1 MAINFLNTVNFN
13 KNQLNFARIQNLGTD
28 PSAANSSIGQIYFN
42 TTLDTL
48 KQYVA
53 NDGSGNPGWVEVG
66 ATSGVETITSGD
78 GTASLGEAITVNTS
92 AIGDVTLDVFEYD
105 GGAKVGYVPKDGLV
119 NQYLDGTGAW
129 VDVTTGDIES
139 VNAATAA
146 NLLGINITTP
156 LGPNPTVGL
165 DIVGRD
171 SLGGAPDTG
180 DQLLIYDLDVTK
192 NKKVTVG
199 NLVGGFE
206 TTYTIDVPTGTTNVN
221 LQGSDSTGVI
231 TDDPITISGT
241 TNQIAITRIDDSELR
256 VSLTPDVTIEDDL
269 TVGGIITQTQ
279 TGGSSTTGV
288 NNGAVSN
295 SDALVLTADNT
306 AIVVGMVLSGTGIV
320 ENITIATVTDAK
332 TFVLSSATNIAN
344 TTTITFSET
353 NSFATQL
360 DMNNNRIAEVK
371 TGIVGTDAVNLA
383 QVNSLIAGNG
393 SFKGAYNATND
404 PGSPIISTN
413 NNVALSK
420 GDYFVVTSGGVIT
433 FSDKAVT
440 VEVGDFIFA
449 EDAIAA
455 GGGVGAGTASTEY
468 IIVIADANLATAG
481 TLTGAQRGV
490 AGFDEDIFTVT
501 TTSPTA
507 GFVSLN
513 KQTNPYGISVLL
525 EDGVDNAGGTETTF
539 TVDIATVARF
549 GTGAK
554 AKNCKAEV
562 ITEAGRLTS
571 YPEVTG
577 NGVGSMIFKFKPT
590 VADGVEDTS
599 GYRALISIV

>member
-13 KNQLNFARIQNLGTD
+13 LNSVNNIRIQNLGTD
-28 PSAANSSIGQIYFN
+28 PSAANSAIGQIYFN
-42 TTLDTL
+42 TTVDTL

-53 NDGSGNPGWVEVG
+53 DTQNPPVPGAPTPGWVEVG
-66 ATSGVETITSGD
+66 VSTAVEDFTNINGTYVSNSIVNTKATGNVSTGTVDLSAVD
-78 GTASLGEAITVNTS
+78 GTSVAGTRFLSKDNEWAVVSNVAIATATTLGTVKLFSDTEQTV
-92 AIGDVTLDVFEYD
+92 A
-105 GGAKVGYVPKDGLV
+105 
-119 NQYLDGTGAW
+119 
-129 VDVTTGDIES
+129 
-139 VNAATAA
+139 AATVSATA
-146 NLLGINITTP
+146 LRTYGVQFNSSDQMVVNVPWT
-156 LGPNPTVGL
+156 
-165 DIVGRD
+165 
-171 SLGGAPDTG
+171 DTN
-180 DQLLIYDLDVTK
+180 V
-192 NKKVTVG
+192 V
-199 NLVGGFE
+199 
-206 TTYTIDVPTGTTNVN
+206 TYTLDVPTGTTDIN
-221 LQGSDSTGVI
+221 LKGSDG
-231 TDDPITISGT
+231 TDDPITISGSA
-241 TNQIAITRIDDSELR
+241 NQIAISRASASKLEIA
-256 VSLTPDVTIEDDL
+256 LTPDVTIEDDL
-269 TVGGIITQTQ
+269 TVGGIIRQTQ

-288 NNGAVSN
+288 NDGALSN
-295 SDALVLTADNT
+295 SNALLLTADNT
-306 AIVVGMVLSGTGIV
+306 AIVVGMVLSGTDIV
-320 ENITIATVTDAK
+320 ENITIATVTNAK
-332 TFVLSSATNIAN
+332 TFVLSSATSIAN
-344 TTTITFSET
+344 TTTITFAET

-393 SFKGAYNATND
+393 SFKGGYNATSD
-404 PGSPIISTN
+404 PGAPNISGGS
-413 NNVALSK
+413 NVALSK

-449 EDAIAA
+449 EDVITADS
-455 GGGVGAGTASTEY
+455 TPASTEY

-490 AGFDEDIFTVT
+490 AGFDEDIFSVT

-525 EDGVDNAGGTETTF
+525 EDGVDNAAGTETTF
-539 TVDIATVARF
+539 TVDITTDARF

-562 ITEAGRLTS
+562 ITEVGRLTS

-577 NGVGSMIFKFKPT
+577 NGVGSMIFKFKPV
-590 VADGVEDTS
+590 VADGVVDTS

>member
-13 KNQLNFARIQNLGTD
+13 LNSVNNIRIQNLGTD
-28 PSAANSSIGQIYFN
+28 PSAANSAIGQIYFN
-42 TTLDTL
+42 TTVDTL

-53 NDGSGNPGWVEVG
+53 DTQNPPVPGAPTPGWVEVG
-66 ATSGVETITSGD
+66 VSTAVEDFTNINGTYVSNSIVNTKATGNVSTGTVDLSAVD
-78 GTASLGEAITVNTS
+78 GTSVVNTRFLS
-92 AIGDVTLDVFEYD
+92 KDNTWDIID
-105 GGAKVGYVPKDGLV
+105 GGTVGVATATTL
-119 NQYLDGTGAW
+119 GTVKLFSDTEQTVA
-129 VDVTTGDIES
+129 
-139 VNAATAA
+139 AATISATA
-146 NLLGINITTP
+146 LRTYGVQFNSSDQMVVNVPWT
-156 LGPNPTVGL
+156 
-165 DIVGRD
+165 
-171 SLGGAPDTG
+171 DTN
-180 DQLLIYDLDVTK
+180 V
-192 NKKVTVG
+192 V
-199 NLVGGFE
+199 
-206 TTYTIDVPTGTTNVN
+206 TYTLDVPTGTTDIN
-221 LQGSDSTGVI
+221 LKGSDG
-231 TDDPITISGT
+231 TDDPITISGSA
-241 TNQIAITRIDDSELR
+241 NQIAISRASASKLEIA
-256 VSLTPDVTIEDDL
+256 LTPDVTIEDDL
-269 TVGGIITQTQ
+269 TVGGIIRQTQ

-288 NNGAVSN
+288 NDGALSN
-295 SDALVLTADNT
+295 SNALLLTADNT
-306 AIVVGMVLSGTGIV
+306 AIVVGMVLSGTDIV

-332 TFVLSSATNIAN
+332 TFVLSSATSIAN

-393 SFKGAYNATND
+393 SFKGGYNATSD
-404 PGSPIISTN
+404 PGAPNISGGS
-413 NNVALSK
+413 NVALSK

-449 EDAIAA
+449 EDVITADS
-455 GGGVGAGTASTEY
+455 TPASTEY

-525 EDGVDNAGGTETTF
+525 EDGVDNAAGTETTF
-539 TVDIATVARF
+539 TVDITTDARF

-562 ITEAGRLTS
+562 ITEVGRLTS

-577 NGVGSMIFKFKPT
+577 NGVGSMIFKFKPV
-590 VADGVEDTS
+590 VADGVVDTS